1 MRPILLATMLHLVFM
16 TGAMAQ
22 DRQLA
27 EKHHWLDNLRNW
39 PAYVTQEK
47 IDQKRGDEP
56 LTVLRKE
63 LFNAALDE
71 IKERYIYWLQGE
83 STLPELV
90 DCSKRYFHARLDIK
104 DPAIDRVQWY
114 QQKLEFLRFVE
125 KQIQVMDE
133 DQRTTRTVMN
143 SKLVKYERLNAEIEL
158 RLAKPLGSSE
168 PEKK

>member
-1 MRPILLATMLHLVFM
+1 M
-16 TGAMAQ
+16 TGAIAQ

-27 EKHHWLDNLRNW
+27 EKHHGLDKNW
-39 PAYVTQEK
+39 PVYITQEK
-47 IDQKRGDEP
+47 IDQRRGDEP

-71 IKERYIYWLQGE
+71 IKARYNFWLQGDG
-83 STLPELV
+83 TLSELV
-90 DCSKRYFHARLDIK
+90 ACSKRYFHARLEIK
-104 DPAIDRVQWY
+104 DPAIDRVQWC
-114 QQKLEFLRFVE
+114 QQKLEFWRFVE

-133 DQRTTRTVMN
+133 DQRTTRTVVN